1 MVEKKKIKQQRPEK
15 CQRAKRGGQPA
26 VRFYPGGQ
34 WRWGGRGRREPGG
47 REAGGGW
54 GDLPPSVPAA
64 DGHLGNAGHHHR
76 HPSTSTVEVIPSPAG
91 FISMLLCSG
100 HGGNYE
106 AGLFVGGGGTSSSVA
121 SEKYFR
127 PGRARVGMGVEWS
140 DRLDVKA
147 GLAFG
152 REGLSRARCRTIMS
166 PHHCHPCL
174 PWGSSPAKETDSE
187 RG

>member
-1 MVEKKKIKQQRPEK
+1 M
-15 CQRAKRGGQPA
+15 
-26 VRFYPGGQ
+26 RFFPGGQ

-54 GDLPPSVPAA
+54 GDLPPSVAA
-64 DGHLGNAGHHHR
+64 TDGHLGNAGHHHR
-76 HPSTSTVEVIPSPAG
+76 HPSASTVEVIPSPAG
-91 FISMLLCSG
+91 FLSMFLCSG
-100 HGGNYE
+100 CGGKYE
-106 AGLFVGGGGTSSSVA
+106 ADLFVGGGGTSSSVA

-147 GLAFG
+147 VLAFR